1 MMGFGA
7 RICDALSFEAR
18 RLTRL
23 AQVAGDSERL
33 AQNLKR
39 HAELCDAPN
48 IKTGLEALA
57 IAEASDA
64 KALRD
69 LLLPRRIWP
78 TRSATIER
86 EGASNWARISA
97 DLAAELE
104 MVRALNGA
112 IAEWEGVDREIAAR
126 LRAIVAAKE
135 ATLGH
140 LRDLALRCDPQAL
153 D

>member
-1 MMGFGA
+1 MGLGA
-7 RICDALSFEAR
+7 RICDALSFDAH

-23 AQVAGDSERL
+23 AQIAGASERL

-39 HAELCDAPN
+39 HAGLCDAPN
-48 IKTGLEALA
+48 IKAGLEALA

-64 KALRD
+64 NALRN
-69 LLLPRRIWP
+69 LLLPRHIWP
-78 TRSATIER
+78 TPLATLQR
-86 EGASNWARISA
+86 DGANNWARISE

-112 IAEWEGVDREIAAR
+112 SAEWEGVDREIATR
-126 LRAIVAAKE
+126 LRAVAAAKE